1 MIRSLWIKFLILLFF
16 ISVISLS
23 AALFFRELI
32 IKDFREYIAGKTE
45 DRIYRV
51 MAEMEG
57 SYEKYS
63 GWNAEALRD
72 NAVWALLFGY
82 EVKVF
87 DEGDNE
93 LMNTNKALHS
103 LSPLMKKRIVAITG
117 FPLEEKQGGKE
128 VFQEYPLFLGGKAIG
143 DLDIRAI
150 KAEDQGKETIFMMRS
165 NRFLV
170 ASIFIVGA
178 LSVIL
183 SFVFSR
189 KLTEPIKKLTTAA
202 GNISEGNIK
211 SRVSVRGH
219 DEISELARTFNT
231 MADNIE
237 IHESLRRKLTA
248 NIAHELRTPI
258 SAMQGE
264 IEGMIDG
271 LFPVDTER
279 LLSLHEETD
288 RLKTI
293 IEGIEALSKAERS
306 ALELRKQLIRLKPFL
321 THIRDRFEKLFSDKG
336 VKLELESDDS
346 ATLNA
351 DPDKISQIVINLL
364 SNALRATASGGRV
377 RMRAGTDDE
386 EGFIEIMDTGSGIKK
401 EDLPFVFERFFK
413 SLDGGL
419 GLGLTI
425 AKELADAHGGRI
437 EVSSEYGKG
446 TTFTLF
452 IPNFTN
458 SS

>member
-1 MIRSLWIKFLILLFF
+1 MIKSLWIKFLILLFS
-16 ISVISLS
+16 ISAISLS
-23 AALFFRELI
+23 ATLFFRELI
-32 IKDFREYIAGKTE
+32 ISDFREYLAGKME

-63 GWNAEALRD
+63 GWNTGALRD

-87 DEGDNE
+87 DNDDNE
-93 LMNTNKALHS
+93 LMNTNKALHF
-103 LSPLMKKRIVAITG
+103 LSPLMKKRILAITG
-117 FPLEEKQGGKE
+117 FPPEEKQSGRE
-128 VFQEYPLFLGGKAIG
+128 VFQEYPLFLGGEDIG
-143 DLDIRAI
+143 DLEIRAI

-189 KLTEPIKKLTTAA
+189 KLTEPIKNLTTAA
-202 GNISEGNIK
+202 GSISEGNIK
-211 SRVSVRGH
+211 SRVPVRGH
-219 DEISELARTFNT
+219 DEMSDLARAFNT

-248 NIAHELRTPI
+248 NIAHELRTPL

-271 LFPVDTER
+271 LIPVDTER
-279 LLSLHEETD
+279 LLSLHEETE

-306 ALELRKQLIRLKPFL
+306 ILELRKQSIRLKPFL
-321 THIRDRFEKLFSDKG
+321 THIKERFEKLFSDKG

-346 ATLNA
+346 VTLNA

-364 SNALRATASGGRV
+364 SNALRATAGGGLV
-377 RMRAGTDDE
+377 RMKTGTDDR

-413 SLDGGL
+413 SSDGGL

-437 EVSSEYGKG
+437 EVRSEYGKG
-446 TTFTLF
+446 ATFTLF

>member
-1 MIRSLWIKFLILLFF
+1 MIKSLWIKFLILLFS
-16 ISVISLS
+16 ISVISMS
-23 AALFFRELI
+23 AALFFRELV
-32 IKDFREYIAGKTE
+32 IKDFHEYLAGKTE

-63 GWNAEALRD
+63 GWNTYALRD

-87 DEGDNE
+87 DKSDNE
-93 LMNTNKALHS
+93 LMNTNRALQS
-103 LSPLMKKRIVAITG
+103 LSPLMKKRIIAITG
-117 FPLEEKQGGKE
+117 FPVEEKQGGKD
-128 VFQEYPLFLGGKAIG
+128 VFQDYPLFLGGKDIG
-143 DLDIRAI
+143 DLEIRSIRA
-150 KAEDQGKETIFMMRS
+150 EGQGKETIFMMRS

-170 ASIFIVGA
+170 ASLFIVGA

-202 GNISEGNIK
+202 GNISEGNMQ
-211 SRVSVRGH
+211 SRVSVRGK
-219 DEISELARTFNT
+219 DEISDLARAFNT

-248 NIAHELRTPI
+248 NIAHELRTPL

-264 IEGMIDG
+264 LEGMIDG
-271 LFPVDTER
+271 LIPVNRER
-279 LLSLHEETD
+279 LLSLHEETN

-306 ALELRKQLIRLKPFL
+306 VLELRKQPISLNPFL
-321 THIRDRFEKLFSDKG
+321 MHIRDRFEKLFFDKG
-336 VKLELESDDS
+336 VALELESEDS
-346 ATLNA
+346 VTLDA

-364 SNALRATASGGRV
+364 SNALRATGSGGRV
-377 RMRAGTDDE
+377 RMKAGMNDR
-386 EGFIEIMDTGSGIKK
+386 EGFIEIMDTGSGIRK
-401 EDLPFVFERFFK
+401 EDLPFVFERFYK
-413 SLDGGL
+413 SSEGGL

-425 AKELADAHGGRI
+425 AKELADSHGGRI
-437 EVSSEYGKG
+437 EVRSEYGKG
-446 TTFTLF
+446 STFTLF

>member
-1 MIRSLWIKFLILLFF
+1 MIKSLWIKFLILLFS

-23 AALFFRELI
+23 ATLIFRELI
-32 IKDFREYIAGKTE
+32 ITDFREYLAGKTE

-63 GWNAEALRD
+63 GWNTGALRD

-87 DEGDNE
+87 DNGDNE
-93 LMNTNKALHS
+93 LMNTNNALRT
-103 LSPLMKKRIVAITG
+103 LSPLMKKRILAITG
-117 FPLEEKQGGKE
+117 FPLEEKQSGKE
-128 VFQEYPLFLGGKAIG
+128 VFQEYPLFLGGKDIG
-143 DLDIRAI
+143 DLEIRAI
-150 KAEDQGKETIFMMRS
+150 KAEGQGKETIFMMRS
-165 NRFLV
+165 SRFLI
-170 ASIFIVGA
+170 ASIFIMGA

-183 SFVFSR
+183 SFFFSR
-189 KLTEPIKKLTTAA
+189 KLTEPIKKLTIAA
-202 GNISEGNIK
+202 GSISEGNIK
-211 SRVSVRGH
+211 SRVPVRGH
-219 DEISELARTFNT
+219 DEMSDLARAFNT

-237 IHESLRRKLTA
+237 VHESLRRKLTA
-248 NIAHELRTPI
+248 NIAHELRTPL

-264 IEGMIDG
+264 LEGMIDG
-271 LFPVDTER
+271 LIPVDTER
-279 LLSLHEETD
+279 LLSLHEETN

-306 ALELRKQLIRLKPFL
+306 VLELRKQSIRLNPFL
-321 THIRDRFEKLFSDKG
+321 TNIKGRFEKLFSDKG
-336 VKLELESDDS
+336 VALELESDDS
-346 ATLNA
+346 VTLDA
-351 DPDKISQIVINLL
+351 DPDKVSQIVINLL

-377 RMRAGTDDE
+377 RMKAGMNDS

-401 EDLPFVFERFFK
+401 EDLPFVFERFYK
-413 SLDGGL
+413 SSDGGL

-437 EVSSEYGKG
+437 EVRSEYGKG
-446 TTFTLF
+446 ATFTLF

>member
-1 MIRSLWIKFLILLFF
+1 MIKSLRIKFLILIFL

-32 IKDFREYIAGKTE
+32 IKDFREYLAGKTE

-63 GWNAEALRD
+63 GWNTAALRD
-72 NAVWALLFGY
+72 NAVWAFLFGY

-87 DEGDNE
+87 DKADNE
-93 LMNTNKALHS
+93 LMNTNEALSS

-117 FPLEEKQGGKE
+117 FPVEQKQDDKGM
-128 VFQEYPLFLGGKAIG
+128 FQEYPLFLGGKDIG
-143 DLDIRAI
+143 DLEIRPI
-150 KAEDQGKETIFMMRS
+150 KAGGEGKETIFMMRS
-165 NRFLV
+165 NRFLI

-178 LSVIL
+178 LAVIL
-183 SFVFSR
+183 GFVFSR
-189 KLTEPIKKLTTAA
+189 KLTEPIKKLTIAA
-202 GNISEGNIK
+202 GNISEGNMQ

-219 DEISELARTFNT
+219 DEISDLARAFNT

-248 NIAHELRTPI
+248 NIAHELRTPL

-264 IEGMIDG
+264 LEGMIDG
-271 LFPVDTER
+271 LIQVDRER

-306 ALELRKQLIRLKPFL
+306 VLELRKQTIRMKPFL
-321 THIRDRFEKLFSDKG
+321 VHIKDRFQKIFFDKG
-336 VKLELESDDS
+336 VGLELDADESV
-346 ATLNA
+346 TLDA
-351 DPDKISQIVINLL
+351 DPDKVSQIVINLL
-364 SNALRATASGGRV
+364 SNALRATGSGGRV
-377 RMRAGTDDE
+377 RVRAGRDDS
-386 EGFIEIMDTGSGIKK
+386 EGFIEVVDTGSGIKK
-401 EDLPFVFERFFK
+401 EDLPFVFERFYK
-413 SLDGGL
+413 SSEGGL

-437 EVSSEYGKG
+437 EVRSEYGKG
-446 TTFTLF
+446 ATFTLF
-452 IPNFTN
+452 IPNFTK